1 MEFHEKLIELR
12 KKKEMTQEQVAAAL
26 FVSRTAVSKWESGK
40 GYPNIDSL
48 KSVSR
53 LYEVTIDDLLSGEEL
68 MILATR
74 ENQSNL
80 LRMRRMIFAS
90 LDIMAVLLIFLPLY
104 GQPLGG
110 HVITV
115 SLLALTDITPVMR
128 AVYYGGFLGLGFL
141 GVIQAVLFAMHIDRA
156 LEGMKIASVLAS
168 VIVIMFFIMT
178 RQPYVTAM
186 LFMLFLMKILL
197 LLPAKRR

>member
-90 LDIMAVLLIFLPLY
+90 LDIIAVLLIFLPLY

-128 AVYYGGFLGLGFL
+128 AVYYGGILGLGFL

>member
-115 SLLALTDITPVMR
+115 SLLALTDITPVMQ
-128 AVYYGGFLGLGFL
+128 AVYYGGILGLGFL

>member
-128 AVYYGGFLGLGFL
+128 AVYYGGILGLGFL

>member
-104 GQPLGG
+104 GQPLGV

-128 AVYYGGFLGLGFL
+128 AVYYGGILGLGFL
-141 GVIQAVLFAMHIDRA
+141 GVIHAVLFAMHIDRA